1 MAAPCGRMASLPL
14 KRYFFR
20 FGGTP
25 VLNCMFRSFSNSS
38 HYCSIL
44 RKKLAPETPRSPWT
58 LMAAVCLQR
67 PPVISADLNPLEQR
81 FARLMQQMEVEKS
94 ILSDH
99 ELRLLEDAEKLRRKQ
114 ADDYDEDEEEDD
126 RKGQDIVLTQDL
138 EDEWERKFKAFRPA
152 PRVIGQE
159 YSIILPNTF
168 TTTSIPDNNCVCTE
182 DVDKNLSSLG
192 RLLADSLVLLSEQRV
207 GSDKLWMLPQAEW
220 RPGETLRDTAQ
231 RALDSLTEPALK
243 ATFLGQAPCGVYKY
257 KLPKDA
263 RSDTLVGTKIFFF
276 KAMLTTQDAPTN
288 VEPNGA
294 LMWLNKQELRG
305 FLKPAYMM
313 KVERF
318 IHDL

>member
-14 KRYFFR
+14 KRYFFC
-20 FGGTP
+20 FGRTP
-25 VLNCMFRSFSNSS
+25 VVNCMFRSFSNSS

-94 ILSDH
+94 ILSEH

-114 ADDYDEDEEEDD
+114 ANDYDEDEDEDD

-152 PRVIGQE
+152 PKV
-159 YSIILPNTF
+159 
-168 TTTSIPDNNCVCTE
+168 TE
-182 DVDKNLSSLG
+182 DVDKNLSSWG

-207 GSDKLWMLPQAEW
+207 GSDKLWLLPQAEW
-220 RPGETLRDTAQ
+220 LPGETLRDTAQ

-276 KAMLTTQDAPTN
+276 KAMLTTQDAATN

-294 LMWLNKQELRG
+294 LMWLNKQELRS

-318 IHDL
+318 ILDL